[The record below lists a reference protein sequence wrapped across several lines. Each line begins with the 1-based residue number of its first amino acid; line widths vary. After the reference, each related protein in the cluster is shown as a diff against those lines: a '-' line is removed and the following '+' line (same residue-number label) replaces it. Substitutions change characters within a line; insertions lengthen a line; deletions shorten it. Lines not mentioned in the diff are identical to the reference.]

1 MSHNSKLMY
10 RNRVVNH
17 HRNHSNNCSK
27 PRIISIVNWM
37 DFWIWKHHWLGMY
50 YFHNTYL
57 NSFSLVL
64 HRVSQMMTDEWG
76 EKNQHM
82 WHMFVRAF
90 ISHARNLEWRVAKY
104 SVRFFRFQLLILN
117 AYNTLSSV
125 GKSLTVETSYKL
137 YLKRYVKRK
146 RLTCGHRRHTFTSF
160 THSHASPF
168 LSCANSHKKCTCAR
182 SHALYHLTLS
192 HTHTCQRDRM
202 NSISFSIPPPRH
214 RSSNKPSPSINTI
227 SIIKDEI
234 ALEKLAVT
242 KQKKKNKKSC
252 DFFFAVCFHSSQFIL
267 VAAL

>member
-104 SVRFFRFQLLILN
+104 SIRFFPLSTFDPKRIQYPFECWKIVDRGNLLQAVLE
-117 AYNTLSSV
+117 TLCKTKTIDMWTPSTHIYV
-125 GKSLTVETSYKL
+125 IHSLTRLPLPIVRQLTQEM
-137 YLKRYVKRK
+137 YVRAFA
-146 RLTCGHRRHTFTSF
+146 RAL
-160 THSHASPF
+160 PP
-168 LSCANSHKKCTCAR
+168 NS
-182 SHALYHLTLS
+182 LS
-192 HTHTCQRDRM
+192 HTHM
-202 NSISFSIPPPRH
+202 SK
-214 RSSNKPSPSINTI
+214 RSN
-227 SIIKDEI
+227 E
-234 ALEKLAVT
+234 
-242 KQKKKNKKSC
+242 
-252 DFFFAVCFHSSQFIL
+252 
-267 VAAL
+267 